1 MTPAAAALTPKAI
14 TARSGSSF
22 LSGFLCLDRRR
33 RAGMTA
39 IYAFCRVADDAVDDA
54 PTAADGR
61 AQLEFWRGE
70 LDAAERGAPRTP
82 VGRALQA
89 VFAEF
94 GARAAPPLREL
105 LAGMAMDL
113 ECARYA
119 DLAAL
124 EVYCHRVAS
133 AVGLAC
139 LPVLGVE
146 GALAERFAERLGR
159 ALQLTNILRDLRADA
174 ELGRV
179 YVPDDWLQDCGVEVG
194 WLRGSGPAAVY
205 AAGGSVGRLCARLSA
220 IARERFAEASASL
233 LELPAAARR
242 RLLPARIMG
251 VVYRDLLRRLEARGG
266 ALGGARVRVPRA
278 RKLWLAAAT
287 MIGAHW

>member
-61 AQLEFWRGE
+61 AQLEFWRSE
-70 LDAAERGAPRTP
+70 LDAAECSAPRTP

-89 VFAEF
+89 TFAEF
-94 GARAAPPLREL
+94 GACAAPLREL
-105 LAGMAMDL
+105 LAGVAMDL
-113 ECARYA
+113 ECTRYA

-146 GALAERFAERLGR
+146 GELAERFAERLGR

-179 YVPDDWLQDCGVEVG
+179 YAPDDWLQGCGVEVG
-194 WLRGSGPAAVY
+194 WLRGGGPAAVY
-205 AAGGSVGRLCARLSA
+205 AQGGQVGRLCARLA
-220 IARERFAEASASL
+220 AAARERFAEASAAL

-266 ALGGARVRVPRA
+266 GLGGPRVRVPRA